1 MEGLDM
7 SSTFREATLIRK
19 PRSTNFRFLTIKL
32 HLWLMTNDVDQKGY
46 YVSTKHTLTTMK
58 FYDVDNFKME
68 GSLHLRRDYCSDRCA
83 ENVHIHQR

>member
-1 MEGLDM
+1 M

-32 HLWLMTNDVDQKGY
+32 HLWLMTNDVNDVDQKVY
-46 YVSTKHTLTTMK
+46 YVSTKHTLTRMK

-68 GSLHLRRDYCSDRCA
+68 GFTSPAS
-83 ENVHIHQR
+83 